1 MCVFSLVGYEGER
14 CHFEV
19 NECLSNPCLNNG
31 SCVDQIGGH
40 LCKCPKNYFGSQCE
54 TKQKLLKS
62 TSLSYH
68 YIVWPSL
75 SLLLLIL
82 ILILSTIIFARI
94 RENRRLQ
101 GTYQPALNE
110 NDPNARVEFSMI
122 LKPPPE
128 ERLI

>member
-1 MCVFSLVGYEGER
+1 MEI
-14 CHFEV
+14 
-19 NECLSNPCLNNG
+19 NECLNNPCLNNG
-31 SCVDQIGGH
+31 SCVNQIGGY
-40 LCKCPKNYFGSQCE
+40 LCKCPKNFFGSQCE

-62 TSLSYH
+62 ISLSYH

-75 SLLLLIL
+75 ALLLLIL

-101 GTYQPALNE
+101 GTYRPALNE